1 VPIESTRCCNTPS
14 FSVAIITTFLTSALL
29 QLLRVEEPWTLE
41 LDDALASSFI
51 APATD
56 RFEDDKQLTSLEYER
71 TWDQNEELGLND
83 MDTAAA
89 DVAYAD

>member
-1 VPIESTRCCNTPS
+1 MGGSHHIS
-14 FSVAIITTFLTSALL
+14 FLEF
-29 QLLRVEEPWTLE
+29 VERKNSIVVWKHVMRPADLVKMGV
-41 LDDALASSFI
+41 I
-51 APATD
+51 AA
-56 RFEDDKQLTSLEYER
+56 LEYER

>member
-1 VPIESTRCCNTPS
+1 MRPADFVKMG
-14 FSVAIITTFLTSALL
+14 V
-29 QLLRVEEPWTLE
+29 
-41 LDDALASSFI
+41 I
-51 APATD
+51 AA
-56 RFEDDKQLTSLEYER
+56 LEYER

>member
-1 VPIESTRCCNTPS
+1 MTQEGLIGGSHHIR
-14 FSVAIITTFLTSALL
+14 FLEF
-29 QLLRVEEPWTLE
+29 VERKNGIVVWKHVMRPA
-41 LDDALASSFI
+41 DFVKMGVI
-51 APATD
+51 AA
-56 RFEDDKQLTSLEYER
+56 LEYER